1 MMSWKTLCQMDLHGK
16 RVLTRVDLN
25 VPIVDG
31 KITDATRIKKIVPT
45 VNEIIK
51 KGGTPILLAHMGR
64 PKGERHPNLSLSQ
77 LQEELQTYFKSKV
90 IFAADCIGPS
100 AETVL
105 QIVKKGEIILLE
117 NTRFYPEE
125 EENDPKFAASL
136 AALADL
142 FCNDAFSA
150 SHRAHASTTG
160 LAKYLPSCAGKL
172 MEAELK
178 ALESVLGQ
186 PKRPV
191 VTIVGGAKIST
202 KIALLENLIEK
213 VDCMIIG
220 GAMANTFLFSK
231 GFNVG
236 RSLVEESLK
245 PTALKILNK
254 AEKYSCKVIL
264 PTDVI
269 IAKELSQNAP
279 TSVVS
284 ANECPENYMILDA
297 GPSTVGNIKQ
307 CIYSAKTILWNGPL
321 GAFEVSPFDEA
332 TSQAAKYV
340 SEKTKNGDLI
350 SVAGGGDTVAALNK
364 AGVTKSFTHVSTAG
378 GAFLEW
384 LEGRDLPGVACLT
397 EN

>member
-1 MMSWKTLCQMDLHGK
+1 MSWKTLCQIDLHGK

-25 VPIVDG
+25 VPMVDG
-31 KITDATRIKKIVPT
+31 KIADATRIEKIVPT
-45 VNEIIK
+45 ISAIIK
-51 KGGTPILLAHMGR
+51 KGGIPILIAHMGR
-64 PKGERHPNLSLSQ
+64 PKGERHQNLSLSQ
-77 LQEELQTYFKSKV
+77 LQEELETYFKSKV
-90 IFAADCIGPS
+90 IFAAECIGPS
-100 AETVL
+100 AKTAL
-105 QIVKKGEIILLE
+105 QIVKKGEIVLLE

-136 AALADL
+136 AALGDL

-186 PKRPV
+186 PERPV
-191 VTIVGGAKIST
+191 ATVVGGAKIST
-202 KIALLENLIEK
+202 KIALLDNLIEK
-213 VDCMIIG
+213 VDCIIIG

-231 GFNVG
+231 GFKVG

-245 PTALKILNK
+245 PTALKILDK

-269 IAKELSQNAP
+269 IAKELSKNTP
-279 TSVVS
+279 TSVVP
-284 ANECPENYMILDA
+284 ADECPENYMILDA
-297 GPSTVGNIKQ
+297 GPSTVDNIKQ
-307 CIYSAKTILWNGPL
+307 CINSAKTLLWNGPL

-332 TSQAAKYV
+332 TSRAAKYA
-340 SEKTKNGDLI
+340 SERTKNGDLI

-364 AGVTKSFTHVSTAG
+364 AGVTESFTYVSTAG

-384 LEGRDLPGVACLT
+384 LEGKELPGVLCLT
-397 EN
+397 KK

>member
-1 MMSWKTLCQMDLHGK
+1 MSWKTLCQMDLHGK

-25 VPIVDG
+25 VPMVDG
-31 KITDATRIKKIVPT
+31 KIADATRIEKIVPT
-45 VNEIIK
+45 INEITK

-64 PKGERHPNLSLSQ
+64 PKGKRHQNLSLSQ
-77 LQEELQTYFKSKV
+77 LQEDLETYFKSKV

-100 AETVL
+100 AETAL

-125 EENDPKFAASL
+125 EENDLKFAASL

-191 VTIVGGAKIST
+191 ATVVGGAKIST

-213 VDCMIIG
+213 VDCIIIG

-269 IAKELSQNAP
+269 IAKKLSKNTP
-279 TSVVS
+279 TSIVS

-297 GPSTVGNIKQ
+297 GPSTVDNIKH
-307 CIYSAKTILWNGPL
+307 CIKSSKTLLWNGPL

-332 TSQAAKYV
+332 TSQAAKYA
-340 SEKTKNGDLI
+340 SERTKNGDLI

-364 AGVTKSFTHVSTAG
+364 AGVTKSFTYVSTAG

-384 LEGRDLPGVACLT
+384 LEGKELPGVACLT

>member
-1 MMSWKTLCQMDLHGK
+1 MSWKTLCQMDLHGK

-25 VPIVDG
+25 VPMVAG
-31 KITDATRIKKIVPT
+31 KITDATRIEKIVPT
-45 VNEIIK
+45 INEITK

-64 PKGERHPNLSLSQ
+64 PKGKRHQNLSLSQ
-77 LQEELQTYFKSKV
+77 LQEDLETYFKSKV

-100 AETVL
+100 AETAL

-117 NTRFYPEE
+117 NTRFYPGE
-125 EENDPKFAASL
+125 EENNPKFAASL

-160 LAKYLPSCAGKL
+160 LARYLPSCAGKL
-172 MEAELK
+172 MESELK

-186 PKRPV
+186 PERPV
-191 VTIVGGAKIST
+191 STVVGGAKVST

-213 VDCMIIG
+213 VDCIIIG

-269 IAKELSQNAP
+269 IAKELSKNTP

-297 GPSTVGNIKQ
+297 GPSTVDNIKQ
-307 CIYSAKTILWNGPL
+307 CINSSKTLLWNGPL
-321 GAFEVSPFDEA
+321 GAFEVFPFDEA
-332 TSQAAKYV
+332 TSQAAKYA
-340 SEKTKNGDLI
+340 SERTKNGDLI

-364 AGVTKSFTHVSTAG
+364 AGVTDSFTFVSTAG

-384 LEGRDLPGVACLT
+384 LEGKELPGVACLT

>member
-1 MMSWKTLCQMDLHGK
+1 MDLHGK

-25 VPIVDG
+25 VPMVDG
-31 KITDATRIKKIVPT
+31 KIADSTRIEKIIPT
-45 VNEIIK
+45 VNEITK

-64 PKGERHPNLSLSQ
+64 PKGKRHQNLSLSQ
-77 LQEELQTYFKSKV
+77 LQEDLETYFESKV

-100 AETVL
+100 AETAL

-125 EENDPKFAASL
+125 EENDPMFSASL

-142 FCNDAFSA
+142 FCNDAFSV
-150 SHRAHASTTG
+150 SHRAHASTAG
-160 LAKYLPSCAGKL
+160 VAKYLPACAGTL

-178 ALESVLGQ
+178 ALESVLNQ
-186 PKRPV
+186 PERPV
-191 VTIVGGAKIST
+191 AALVGGAKIST
-202 KIALLENLIEK
+202 KIKLLENLIEK
-213 VDCMIIG
+213 VDCIIIG

-254 AEKYSCKVIL
+254 AKKYSCKVIL

-269 IAKELSQNAP
+269 IAKELSQNTP

-297 GPSTVGNIKQ
+297 GPSTVDTIKQ
-307 CIYSAKTILWNGPL
+307 CINSAKTLLWNGPL

-332 TSQAAKYV
+332 TSQAAKYA
-340 SEKTKNGDLI
+340 SERTENGVLI

-364 AGVTKSFTHVSTAG
+364 AGVTKSFTYVSTAG

-384 LEGRDLPGVACLT
+384 LEGKDLPGVACLT

>member
-1 MMSWKTLCQMDLHGK
+1 MSWKTLCQMDLHGK

-25 VPIVDG
+25 VPMVDG
-31 KITDATRIKKIVPT
+31 KIADATRIEKIVPT
-45 VNEIIK
+45 INEIIK

-64 PKGERHPNLSLSQ
+64 PKGKRHQNLSLSQ
-77 LQEELQTYFKSKV
+77 LQEDLETYFKSKV

-100 AETVL
+100 AETAL

-186 PKRPV
+186 PERPV
-191 VTIVGGAKIST
+191 ATVVGGAKIST

-213 VDCMIIG
+213 VDCIIIG

-245 PTALKILNK
+245 PAALKILNK

-269 IAKELSQNAP
+269 IAKELSKNTP

-297 GPSTVGNIKQ
+297 GPSTVDNIKQ
-307 CIYSAKTILWNGPL
+307 CINSSKTLLWNGPL
-321 GAFEVSPFDEA
+321 GAFEVFPFDEA
-332 TSQAAKYV
+332 TSQAAKYA
-340 SEKTKNGDLI
+340 SERTKNGDLI

-364 AGVTKSFTHVSTAG
+364 AGVTDSFTYVSTAG

-384 LEGRDLPGVACLT
+384 LEGKELPGVACLT

>member
-1 MMSWKTLCQMDLHGK
+1 MMTRKTLCQMDLNGK

-51 KGGTPILLAHMGR
+51 KGGIPILLAHMGR

-77 LQEELQTYFKSKV
+77 LQEELQTHFKSKV
-90 IFAADCIGPS
+90 IFASDCIGPS
-100 AETVL
+100 AKTVL

-160 LAKYLPSCAGKL
+160 LAKYLPACAGKL

-178 ALESVLGQ
+178 ALESVLVQ
-186 PKRPV
+186 PARPV
-191 VTIVGGAKIST
+191 VTVVGGAKIST

-213 VDCMIIG
+213 VDCIIIG

-231 GFNVG
+231 GLNVG
-236 RSLVEESLK
+236 RSLVEKSLK
-245 PTALKILNK
+245 PTALKILDK

-269 IAKELSQNAP
+269 IAKELSENVP

-297 GPSTVGNIKQ
+297 GQSTVDNIKQ
-307 CIYSAKTILWNGPL
+307 CIYSAKTMLWNGPL
-321 GAFEVSPFDEA
+321 GAFEVSPFDDA
-332 TSQAAKYV
+332 TSQTVKFA

-350 SVAGGGDTVAALNK
+350 SIAGGGDTVAALNK
-364 AGVTKSFTHVSTAG
+364 AGVTESFTYVSTAG

-384 LEGRDLPGVACLT
+384 LEGKDLPGVAGLT

>member
-1 MMSWKTLCQMDLHGK
+1 MSWKTLCQMDLHGK

-25 VPIVDG
+25 VPMVNG
-31 KITDATRIKKIVPT
+31 KIADATRIEKIVPT
-45 VNEIIK
+45 INEITK
-51 KGGTPILLAHMGR
+51 KGGVPILLAHMGR
-64 PKGERHPNLSLSQ
+64 PKGKRHQNLSLSQ
-77 LQEELQTYFKSKV
+77 LHADLQTYFKSKV
-90 IFAADCIGPS
+90 IFTAECIGPS
-100 AETVL
+100 AETAL

-125 EENDPKFAASL
+125 EKNDPKFAASL

-160 LAKYLPSCAGKL
+160 VSKYLPSCAGKL
-172 MEAELK
+172 MEAELQ
-178 ALESVLGQ
+178 ALESVLDQ
-186 PKRPV
+186 PERPV
-191 VTIVGGAKIST
+191 ATVVGGAKISS
-202 KIALLENLIEK
+202 KISLLENLIET
-213 VDCMIIG
+213 VDCIIIG

-236 RSLVEESLK
+236 RSLVEENLK
-245 PTALKILNK
+245 PTALNILNK

-264 PTDVI
+264 PTDLI
-269 IAKELSQNAP
+269 IAEELSKNTP

-284 ANECPENYMILDA
+284 ADECPDNCMILDA
-297 GPSTVGNIKQ
+297 GPLTVDNIKR
-307 CIYSAKTILWNGPL
+307 CIGSAKTLLWNGPL
-321 GAFEVSPFDEA
+321 GAFEVSPFDQA
-332 TSQAAKYV
+332 TNQAARFA

-364 AGVTKSFTHVSTAG
+364 AGVTESFTYVSTAG

-384 LEGRDLPGVACLT
+384 LEGKELPGVAYLT
-397 EN
+397 NN

>member
-1 MMSWKTLCQMDLHGK
+1 MSWKTLCQMDLHGK

-25 VPIVDG
+25 VPMVDG
-31 KITDATRIKKIVPT
+31 KIADATRIEKIVPT
-45 VNEIIK
+45 INEITK

-64 PKGERHPNLSLSQ
+64 PKGKRHQNLSLSQ
-77 LQEELQTYFKSKV
+77 LQEDLETYFKSKV

-100 AETVL
+100 AETAL

-191 VTIVGGAKIST
+191 ATVVGGAKIST

-213 VDCMIIG
+213 VDCIIIG

-269 IAKELSQNAP
+269 IAKELSKNTP

-297 GPSTVGNIKQ
+297 GPSTVDNIKQ
-307 CIYSAKTILWNGPL
+307 CINSSKTLLWNGPL
-321 GAFEVSPFDEA
+321 GAFEVFPFDEA
-332 TSQAAKYV
+332 TSQAAKYA
-340 SEKTKNGDLI
+340 SERTKNGDLI

-364 AGVTKSFTHVSTAG
+364 AGVTKSFTYVSTAG

-384 LEGRDLPGVACLT
+384 LEGKELPGVACLT

>member
-1 MMSWKTLCQMDLHGK
+1 MSWKTLCQINLHGK

-25 VPIVDG
+25 VPMIDG
-31 KITDATRIKKIVPT
+31 KIADATRIEKIVPT
-45 VNEIIK
+45 ISAIIK
-51 KGGTPILLAHMGR
+51 KGGIPILIAHMGR
-64 PKGERHPNLSLSQ
+64 PKGERHQNLSLSQ
-77 LQEELQTYFKSKV
+77 LREELETYFRSKV
-90 IFAADCIGPS
+90 IFAAECIGPS
-100 AETVL
+100 AKTAL
-105 QIVKKGEIILLE
+105 QIVKKGEIVLLE

-136 AALADL
+136 AALGDL

-178 ALESVLGQ
+178 ALDSVLGQ
-186 PKRPV
+186 PERPV
-191 VTIVGGAKIST
+191 ATVVGGAKIST

-213 VDCMIIG
+213 VDCIIIG

-231 GFNVG
+231 GFKVG

-245 PTALKILNK
+245 PTALKILEK

-269 IAKELSQNAP
+269 IAKELSRNTP

-284 ANECPENYMILDA
+284 ADECPDNYMILDA
-297 GPSTVGNIKQ
+297 GPSTVDNIKQ
-307 CIYSAKTILWNGPL
+307 CINSAKMLLWNGPL

-332 TSQAAKYV
+332 TSQAAKYA
-340 SEKTKNGDLI
+340 SEMTKNGDLI

-364 AGVTKSFTHVSTAG
+364 AGVTESFTYVSTAG

-384 LEGRDLPGVACLT
+384 LEGKELPGVLCLT
-397 EN
+397 KK

>member
-1 MMSWKTLCQMDLHGK
+1 MSWKTLCQMDLHGK

-25 VPIVDG
+25 VPMVDG
-31 KITDATRIKKIVPT
+31 KIADATRIEKIVPT
-45 VNEIIK
+45 INEIIK

-64 PKGERHPNLSLSQ
+64 PKGKRHQNLSLSQ
-77 LQEELQTYFKSKV
+77 LQEDLQTYFNSKV

-100 AETVL
+100 AETAL

-125 EENDPKFAASL
+125 EENDPKFTTSL

-186 PKRPV
+186 PERPV
-191 VTIVGGAKIST
+191 ATVVGGAKIST

-213 VDCMIIG
+213 VDCIIIG

-245 PTALKILNK
+245 PTALKILKK

-269 IAKELSQNAP
+269 IAKELSQNTP

-297 GPSTVGNIKQ
+297 GPSTVDNIKQ
-307 CIYSAKTILWNGPL
+307 CINSSKTLLWNGPL
-321 GAFEVSPFDEA
+321 GAFEVFPFDEA
-332 TSQAAKYV
+332 TSQAAKYA
-340 SEKTKNGDLI
+340 SERTKNGDLI

-364 AGVTKSFTHVSTAG
+364 AGVTNSFTYVSTAG

-384 LEGRDLPGVACLT
+384 LEGKELPGVACLT

>member
-1 MMSWKTLCQMDLHGK
+1 MMTRKTLCQMDLNGK

-51 KGGTPILLAHMGR
+51 KGGIPILLAHMGR

-90 IFAADCIGPS
+90 IFASDCIGPS
-100 AETVL
+100 AKTVL

-191 VTIVGGAKIST
+191 VTVVGGAKIST

-284 ANECPENYMILDA
+284 ANECPENYMILDV
-297 GPSTVGNIKQ
+297 GPSTVDNIKQ

-332 TSQAAKYV
+332 TSQAAKYA

-364 AGVTKSFTHVSTAG
+364 AGVTKSFTYVSTAG

-384 LEGRDLPGVACLT
+384 LEGRDLPGIACLT

>member
-1 MMSWKTLCQMDLHGK
+1 
-16 RVLTRVDLN
+16 
-25 VPIVDG
+25 
-31 KITDATRIKKIVPT
+31 
-45 VNEIIK
+45 
-51 KGGTPILLAHMGR
+51 MGR
-64 PKGERHPNLSLSQ
+64 PKGERHQNLSLSQ

-191 VTIVGGAKIST
+191 VTVVGGAKIST

-213 VDCMIIG
+213 VDCIIIG

-269 IAKELSQNAP
+269 IAKELSQN
-279 TSVVS
+279 
-284 ANECPENYMILDA
+284 
-297 GPSTVGNIKQ
+297 
-307 CIYSAKTILWNGPL
+307 
-321 GAFEVSPFDEA
+321 
-332 TSQAAKYV
+332 
-340 SEKTKNGDLI
+340 
-350 SVAGGGDTVAALNK
+350 
-364 AGVTKSFTHVSTAG
+364 THFSCFG
-378 GAFLEW
+378 
-384 LEGRDLPGVACLT
+384 
-397 EN
+397 

>member
-1 MMSWKTLCQMDLHGK
+1 MSRKTLCQMDLHGK

-25 VPIVDG
+25 VPMVDG
-31 KITDATRIKKIVPT
+31 KIADATRIEKIVPT
-45 VNEIIK
+45 INEITK
-51 KGGTPILLAHMGR
+51 KGGVPILLAHMGR
-64 PKGERHPNLSLSQ
+64 PNGKRHQNLSLSQ
-77 LQEELQTYFKSKV
+77 LQADLQTYFKSKV
-90 IFAADCIGPS
+90 IFTAECIGPS
-100 AETVL
+100 AETAL

-125 EENDPKFAASL
+125 EKNDPKFAASL

-160 LAKYLPSCAGKL
+160 VSKYLPSCAGKL
-172 MEAELK
+172 MEAELQ
-178 ALESVLGQ
+178 ALESVLDQ
-186 PKRPV
+186 PERPV
-191 VTIVGGAKIST
+191 ATVVGGAKISS
-202 KIALLENLIEK
+202 KIALLENLIET
-213 VDCMIIG
+213 VDCIIIG

-245 PTALKILNK
+245 PTALNILKK

-264 PTDVI
+264 PTDLI
-269 IAKELSQNAP
+269 IAEELSKNTP

-284 ANECPENYMILDA
+284 ADECPDNCMILDA
-297 GPSTVGNIKQ
+297 GPLTVDNIKR
-307 CIYSAKTILWNGPL
+307 CLGSAKTLLWNGPL
-321 GAFEVSPFDEA
+321 GAFEVSPFDQA
-332 TSQAAKYV
+332 TNQAARFA

-364 AGVTKSFTHVSTAG
+364 AGVTESFTYVSTAG

-384 LEGRDLPGVACLT
+384 LEGKELPGVAYLT
-397 EN
+397 NN

>member
-1 MMSWKTLCQMDLHGK
+1 MSWKTLCQIDLQGK

-25 VPIVDG
+25 VPMVDG
-31 KITDATRIKKIVPT
+31 KIADATRIEKIVPT
-45 VNEIIK
+45 ISAIIK
-51 KGGTPILLAHMGR
+51 KGGIPILIAHMGR
-64 PKGERHPNLSLSQ
+64 PKGERHQNLSLSQ
-77 LQEELQTYFKSKV
+77 LQEELETYFKSKV
-90 IFAADCIGPS
+90 IFAAECIGPS
-100 AETVL
+100 AKTAV
-105 QIVKKGEIILLE
+105 QIVKKGEIVLLE

-136 AALADL
+136 AALGDL

-186 PKRPV
+186 PERPV
-191 VTIVGGAKIST
+191 ATVVGGAKIST

-213 VDCMIIG
+213 VDCIIIG

-231 GFNVG
+231 GFKIG

-245 PTALKILNK
+245 PTALKILDK

-269 IAKELSQNAP
+269 IAKELSKNTP

-284 ANECPENYMILDA
+284 ADECPENYMILDA
-297 GPSTVGNIKQ
+297 GPSTVDNIKQ
-307 CIYSAKTILWNGPL
+307 CINSAKTLLWNGPL

-332 TSQAAKYV
+332 TSQAAKYA
-340 SEKTKNGDLI
+340 SERTKNGDLI

-364 AGVTKSFTHVSTAG
+364 AGVTESFTYVSTAG

-384 LEGRDLPGVACLT
+384 LEGKELPGVLCLT
-397 EN
+397 KK

>member
-1 MMSWKTLCQMDLHGK
+1 MPLKTLSQMDLRRK

-25 VPIVDG
+25 VPMVGG
-31 KITDATRIKKIVPT
+31 KVADATRIEKIVPT
-45 VNEIIK
+45 IKEIIT

-64 PKGERHPNLSLSQ
+64 PKGKRNQKLSLSQ
-77 LQEELQTYFKSKV
+77 LQEELETYLGSKV
-90 IFAADCIGPS
+90 IFVAECIGPS
-100 AETVL
+100 VETAL
-105 QIVKKGEIILLE
+105 EIVKNGEIILLE

-191 VTIVGGAKIST
+191 ATLVGGAKIST

-213 VDCMIIG
+213 VDFIIIG

-245 PTALKILNK
+245 STALKILNK

-264 PTDVI
+264 PTDLI
-269 IAKELSQNAP
+269 IAKELSKNTS

-284 ANECPENYMILDA
+284 ADECPENYMILDA
-297 GPSTVGNIKQ
+297 GPSSVVNIKK
-307 CIYSAKTILWNGPL
+307 CIDSAKTLLWNGPL
-321 GAFEVSPFDEA
+321 GAFEVPPFDQA
-332 TSQAAKYV
+332 TSQAAKFA
-340 SEKTKNGDLI
+340 SEKTEKGDLI
-350 SVAGGGDTVAALNK
+350 SVAGGGDTFAALNK
-364 AGVTKSFTHVSTAG
+364 AGVTNTFTYVSTAG

-384 LEGRDLPGVACLT
+384 LEGKELPGVLYLT
-397 EN
+397 KK

>member
-1 MMSWKTLCQMDLHGK
+1 MSWKTLCQMDLNGK

-191 VTIVGGAKIST
+191 VTVVGGAKIST

-297 GPSTVGNIKQ
+297 GPSTVDNIKQ

-332 TSQAAKYV
+332 TSQAAKYA

-364 AGVTKSFTHVSTAG
+364 AGVTKSFTYVSTAG

>member
-1 MMSWKTLCQMDLHGK
+1 MNLHGK

-25 VPIVDG
+25 VPMVDG
-31 KITDATRIKKIVPT
+31 KIADATRIEKIVPT
-45 VNEIIK
+45 IHEITK

-64 PKGERHPNLSLSQ
+64 PKGKRYQNLSLSQ
-77 LQEELQTYFKSKV
+77 LQEDLETYFKSKV

-100 AETVL
+100 AETAL

-117 NTRFYPEE
+117 NTRFYQEE
-125 EENDPKFAASL
+125 EDNDPKFAASL

-172 MEAELK
+172 MDAELK

-191 VTIVGGAKIST
+191 TTVVGGAKIST

-213 VDCMIIG
+213 VDCVIIG

-236 RSLVEESLK
+236 RSLVEENLK
-245 PTALKILNK
+245 PIALKILNK

-269 IAKELSQNAP
+269 IAKELSQNTP

-284 ANECPENYMILDA
+284 ANECPENYMILDV
-297 GPSTVGNIKQ
+297 GPSTVDNIKQ
-307 CIYSAKTILWNGPL
+307 CINSSKTLLWNGPL
-321 GAFEVSPFDEA
+321 GAFEVFPFDKA
-332 TSQAAKYV
+332 TSQAAKYA
-340 SEKTKNGDLI
+340 SEGTKNGDLI

-364 AGVTKSFTHVSTAG
+364 AGVTDSFTYVSTAG

-384 LEGRDLPGVACLT
+384 LEGKELPGVACLT

>member
-1 MMSWKTLCQMDLHGK
+1 MPLKTLSQMDLRGK

-25 VPIVDG
+25 VPMVEG
-31 KITDATRIKKIVPT
+31 KVADATRIEKIVPT
-45 VNEIIK
+45 IKEIIT

-64 PKGERHPNLSLSQ
+64 PKGKRNQKLSLSQ
-77 LQEELQTYFKSKV
+77 LQEELETYLGSKV
-90 IFAADCIGPS
+90 IFVAECIGPS
-100 AETVL
+100 VETAL
-105 QIVKKGEIILLE
+105 EIVKNGEIILLE

-191 VTIVGGAKIST
+191 ATLVGGAKIST

-213 VDCMIIG
+213 VDFIIIG

-245 PTALKILNK
+245 STALKILNK

-264 PTDVI
+264 PTDLI
-269 IAKELSQNAP
+269 IAKELSKNTS

-284 ANECPENYMILDA
+284 ADECPENYMILDA
-297 GPSTVGNIKQ
+297 GPSSVVNIKK
-307 CIYSAKTILWNGPL
+307 CIDSAKTLLWNGPL
-321 GAFEVSPFDEA
+321 GAFEVPPFDQA
-332 TSQAAKYV
+332 TSQAAKFA
-340 SEKTKNGDLI
+340 SEKTEKGDLI
-350 SVAGGGDTVAALNK
+350 SVAGGGDTFAALNK
-364 AGVTKSFTHVSTAG
+364 AGVTDTFTYVSTAG

-384 LEGRDLPGVACLT
+384 LEGKELPGVLYLT
-397 EN
+397 KK

>member
-1 MMSWKTLCQMDLHGK
+1 MPLKTLSQMDLRRK

-25 VPIVDG
+25 VPMVGG
-31 KITDATRIKKIVPT
+31 KVADATRIEKIVPT
-45 VNEIIK
+45 IKEIIT

-64 PKGERHPNLSLSQ
+64 PKGKRNQKLSLSQ
-77 LQEELQTYFKSKV
+77 LQEELETYLGSKV
-90 IFAADCIGPS
+90 IFVAECIGPS
-100 AETVL
+100 VETAL
-105 QIVKKGEIILLE
+105 EIVKNGEIILLE

-191 VTIVGGAKIST
+191 ATLVGGAKIST

-213 VDCMIIG
+213 VDFIIIG

-245 PTALKILNK
+245 STALKILNK

-264 PTDVI
+264 PTDLI
-269 IAKELSQNAP
+269 IAKELSKNTS

-284 ANECPENYMILDA
+284 ADECPENYMILDA
-297 GPSTVGNIKQ
+297 GPSSVVNIKK
-307 CIYSAKTILWNGPL
+307 CIDSAKTLLWNGPL
-321 GAFEVSPFDEA
+321 GAFEVPPFDQA
-332 TSQAAKYV
+332 TSQAAKFA
-340 SEKTKNGDLI
+340 SEKTEKGDLI
-350 SVAGGGDTVAALNK
+350 SVAGGGDTFAALNK
-364 AGVTKSFTHVSTAG
+364 AGVTDTFTYVSTAG

-384 LEGRDLPGVACLT
+384 LEGRELPGVLCLKK
-397 EN
+397 

>member
-1 MMSWKTLCQMDLHGK
+1 MSRKTLCQIDLHGK

-25 VPIVDG
+25 VPMVDG
-31 KITDATRIKKIVPT
+31 KIADATRIEKIVPT
-45 VNEIIK
+45 INEITK
-51 KGGTPILLAHMGR
+51 KGGIPILLAHMGR
-64 PKGERHPNLSLSQ
+64 PKGKRHQNLSLSQ
-77 LQEELQTYFKSKV
+77 LQADLQTYFKSKV
-90 IFAADCIGPS
+90 IFAAECIGPS
-100 AETVL
+100 AETAL

-117 NTRFYPEE
+117 NTRFYPGE

-136 AALADL
+136 AALADI

-150 SHRAHASTTG
+150 SHRAHASTSG

-172 MEAELK
+172 MVAELK
-178 ALESVLGQ
+178 ALESVLDQ
-186 PKRPV
+186 PERPV
-191 VTIVGGAKIST
+191 VTVVGGAKIST

-213 VDCMIIG
+213 VDCIIIG

-245 PTALKILNK
+245 PTALKILKK

-269 IAKELSQNAP
+269 IAKELSHNTP

-297 GPSTVGNIKQ
+297 GPSTVDIIKQ
-307 CIYSAKTILWNGPL
+307 CINSSKTLLWNGPL
-321 GAFEVSPFDEA
+321 GAFEVFPFDEA
-332 TSQAAKYV
+332 TIQAAKYA
-340 SEKTKNGDLI
+340 SLRTKNGDLI

-364 AGVTKSFTHVSTAG
+364 AGVTDSFTYVSTAG

-384 LEGRDLPGVACLT
+384 LEGKELPGVACLT